1 MIRLAILYSVR
12 AQQIWP

>member
-1 MIRLAILYSVR
+1 MMRLAILYSVR